1 MMSQKKFLFS
11 LIFAS
16 LLGGVVTLGGYSYF
30 FQDQNSTGQNKAG
43 NDVVLTKYA
52 VDTAS
57 FTVPAGLNFVYA
69 ANTVTPAV
77 VHIRAQ
83 MAVASRQGSNPEMEK
98 YFREFFGGNGPQN
111 VSGGSGVIMSPDGY
125 IVTNNHVVE
134 KATDIEV
141 LLNDNRTYK
150 AKVVGTDPNT
160 DLAVIKIDAENL
172 PVVPFGNSEKMQIG
186 EWVLAI
192 GNPFEFRSTVT
203 AGIISAKARNIGILR
218 NANQLQI
225 ESFIQTDAAVNPG
238 NSGGALVNLRGELI
252 GINTAIATPTGSF
265 AGYSFAVPTTLVEKV
280 FKDIVEFGV
289 VQRALLGIRIG
300 DLTAEIAKK
309 ENIPVLSGVYIS
321 SVTDNSAAE
330 EAGLQSGDVIVA
342 INGKPVNGVSELQE
356 QVAINRPGDRVDVE
370 YIRSGKRKNVNVV
383 LKNTMGN
390 TDVVAI
396 ESRATVEGAV
406 IEEVSKEMA
415 DQLGIK
421 GGASISS
428 LEKGKLKDA
437 GIKASFIITSIDKR
451 PITSIEDLTLTL
463 AEIRPGDGILIE
475 GIYPTGQKAY
485 YGIGW

>member
-1 MMSQKKFLFS
+1 MMSQKKYLFS
-11 LIFAS
+11 LVFAS
-16 LLGGVVTLGGYSYF
+16 LLGAAITLGGYSYF
-30 FQDQNSTGQNKAG
+30 FQHQNTSSQNKAA

-52 VDTAS
+52 LDTAS

-77 VHIRAQ
+77 VYIKAQ
-83 MAVASRQGSNPEMEK
+83 MPMASRSGGNPEMER
-98 YFREFFGGNGPQN
+98 YYREFFQGNGPQN
-111 VSGGSGVIMSPDGY
+111 ISGGSGVIMSKDGY

-150 AKVVGTDPNT
+150 AKVIGTDPNT
-160 DLAVIKIDAENL
+160 DLAVIKIDADNL
-172 PVVPFGNSEKMQIG
+172 PIVPFGNSEKMQIG

-289 VQRALLGIRIG
+289 VQRALLGVRIT
-300 DLTAEIAKK
+300 DLTSEIAEK
-309 ENIPVLSGVYIS
+309 ENVPVLSGVYIS

-330 EAGLQSGDVIVA
+330 EGGLESGDVIVA

-356 QVAINRPGDRVDVE
+356 QVAVNRPGDKVEVE
-370 YIRSGKRKNVNVV
+370 YIRSGKRKNVSVV
-383 LKNTMGN
+383 LKNTMG
-390 TDVVAI
+390 TTEVVAV
-396 ESRATVEGAV
+396 ESKATIEGAV
-406 IEEVSKEMA
+406 FQDVSKESA
-415 DQLGIK
+415 DKLGIK
-421 GGASISS
+421 GGASIIS
-428 LEKGKLKDA
+428 LENGKLKDA
-437 GIKASFIITSIDKR
+437 GIKANFIITSIDKR
-451 PITSIEDLTLTL
+451 PITSVEDLTLTL
-463 AEIRPGDGILIE
+463 SETRPGDGILIE
-475 GIYPTGQKAY
+475 GIYPDGQKAY